1 MVIAKKLRK
10 NSGVMVVS
18 PSRSLSFVPESVI
31 DIAKNNIE
39 SIYGLKVLFSKNS
52 YALNKWDSSSV
63 EERVE
68 DLESAFED
76 NSINCILSSIGGYNT
91 NQLLEHI
98 NWDLIKRNPKILCGY
113 SDITV
118 LLNAFYAKTK
128 IISYYGPNFSTFGQ
142 KYLDSFTKEFFKKC
156 LFYSEEF
163 NIKPSQK
170 YSEDKWY
177 IDQEDRKN
185 LKNPGLTVIKEG
197 ESEGILLGGDLST
210 FNLLRG
216 TKYMPDLTDSVLLI
230 EDRNIAQIFDRDLEA
245 LISTSGFEKVKGILI
260 GRFES
265 KTDITESTLKEII
278 KSKKYIKDIPV
289 VFGLDFGH
297 TDPKLTLP
305 IGGKISLS
313 VKENNCLIKVLN
325 H

>member
-1 MVIAKKLRK
+1 MIIPKKLK
-10 NSGVMVVS
+10 EGCSAMVVS

-31 DIAKNNIE
+31 NIAKNNIE

-52 YALNKWDSSSV
+52 YVLNKWDSSSAK
-63 EERVE
+63 ERVE
-68 DLESAFED
+68 DLERAFED
-76 NSINCILSSIGGYNT
+76 SAINCILSSIGGYNT
-91 NQLLEHI
+91 NQLLEYI
-98 NWDLIKRNPKILCGY
+98 NWDLIKRNSKILCGY

-128 IISYYGPNFSTFGQ
+128 IISYYGPHFSTFGQ
-142 KYLDSFTKEFFKKC
+142 KYLDSFTKESFKKC
-156 LFYSEEF
+156 LFSSDEF
-163 NIKPSQK
+163 NVVSSKN

-177 IDQEDRKN
+177 IDQEDRRN
-185 LKNPGLTVIKEG
+185 LKNPGMKAIKEG
-197 ESEGILLGGDLST
+197 ESEGILLGGDLSS

-216 TKYMPDLTDSVLLI
+216 TKYMPDLTNSILLI
-230 EDRNIAQIFDRDLEA
+230 EDRSIAQVFDRDLEA
-245 LISTSGFEKVKGILI
+245 LISTVGFEKVRGVLI

-265 KTDITESTLKEII
+265 KTGITESVLKEII

-289 VFGLDFGH
+289 VYGLDFGH

-305 IGGKISLS
+305 IGGS
-313 VKENNCLIKVLN
+313 VSINVRENNCQIKVLN